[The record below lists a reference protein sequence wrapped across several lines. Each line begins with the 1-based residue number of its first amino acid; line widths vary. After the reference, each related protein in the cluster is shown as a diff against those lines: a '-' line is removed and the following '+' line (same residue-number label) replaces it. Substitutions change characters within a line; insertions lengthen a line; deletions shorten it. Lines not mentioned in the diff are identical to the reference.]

1 MDSDRETV
9 EVNLEYP
16 VSVEGI
22 FSVSFNAEGFKL
34 IFDFIL
40 NVLRKHEARLS
51 QSSKPSGTDS
61 SLLATLKNLE
71 NFQSHSEK
79 LQSSLIERLSAV
91 ENLSSG
97 FQEQANLHENFI
109 KEILDKI
116 NQHDVEIS
124 KQGRII
130 EIFKQDVEEA
140 VGKID
145 NVSKDVFE
153 VKDMTNLHVNK
164 LNDHEKRLRG
174 LEVDIK
180 QALNAIKS
188 LGGEFEQIHRPEIPE
203 PVIEQI
209 TVIDNSKLDVL
220 SNDLKN
226 LGKMLKDFEARVS
239 ANEENLGKNK
249 QTAEKAEKLSQ
260 SLENELKR
268 LENEMKRDSKNSFKD
283 DSKTNAF
290 NENFEFLRNSIKNF
304 EELLNNKTNSDEFQ
318 KMLKDINLRLEENS
332 SKILTIENNMNK
344 KASKIELEDLAKLIN
359 GKKETKPDENY
370 ENTKIAGILRRL
382 AAIEESLRLLVLPE
396 GYDLIIL
403 TNQVIKQAADLKETK
418 EKAEKN

>member
-1 MDSDRETV
+1 M
-9 EVNLEYP
+9 
-16 VSVEGI
+16 
-22 FSVSFNAEGFKL
+22 
-34 IFDFIL
+34 
-40 NVLRKHEARLS
+40 
-51 QSSKPSGTDS
+51 
-61 SLLATLKNLE
+61 
-71 NFQSHSEK
+71 
-79 LQSSLIERLSAV
+79 
-91 ENLSSG
+91 
-97 FQEQANLHENFI
+97 
-109 KEILDKI
+109 
-116 NQHDVEIS
+116 
-124 KQGRII
+124 
-130 EIFKQDVEEA
+130 
-140 VGKID
+140 
-145 NVSKDVFE
+145 
-153 VKDMTNLHVNK
+153 
-164 LNDHEKRLRG
+164 
-174 LEVDIK
+174 
-180 QALNAIKS
+180 
-188 LGGEFEQIHRPEIPE
+188 
-203 PVIEQI
+203 
-209 TVIDNSKLDVL
+209 L